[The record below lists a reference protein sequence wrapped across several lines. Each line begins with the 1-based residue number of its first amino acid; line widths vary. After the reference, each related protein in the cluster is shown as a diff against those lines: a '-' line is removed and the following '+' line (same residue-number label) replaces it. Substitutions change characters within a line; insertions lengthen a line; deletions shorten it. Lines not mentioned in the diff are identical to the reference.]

1 MATWYFEPVSIN
13 QVIKLLEREYG
24 PCRRHPN
31 EDPVDVL
38 IETILS
44 QNTSDANSG
53 RAFACLKSSFD
64 NWEAVASAPARG
76 IAQAIKCGGLSQIKA
91 TRIKQ
96 VLQQIETEEGRIT
109 LGSLK
114 SRTMTEAEEYLRGL
128 PGVGPK
134 TASCVLLFSLGKPSL
149 PVDTHIFRV
158 SRRLGLIGPKI
169 PIDKA
174 ADLLR
179 KQVPPSRVYQF
190 HIHMIEHGR
199 RVCHARGPSC
209 SRCALRGICPSS
221 LC

>member
-1 MATWYFEPVSIN
+1 MVFFGPVLIN

-24 PCRRHPN
+24 PCQLHPN
-31 EDPVDVL
+31 KDPVDVL

-53 RAFACLKSSFD
+53 RAFACLKASFD
-64 NWEAVASAPARG
+64 SWDAVASAPAQG
-76 IAQAIKCGGLSQIKA
+76 IAEAIKCGGLSQVKA
-91 TRIKQ
+91 TRIKH
-96 VLQQIETEEGRIT
+96 VLQQIEKQEGRIT

-114 SRTMTEAEEYLRGL
+114 SKTISEAEDYLRGL

-134 TASCVLLFSLGKPSL
+134 TASCVLLFSLDRPSL
-149 PVDTHIFRV
+149 PVDTHVFRV
-158 SRRLGLIGPKI
+158 SRRLGLIEPKI

-174 ADLLR
+174 ADLLQ

-190 HIHMIEHGR
+190 HVHMIEHGR
-199 RVCHARGPSC
+199 RVCHARNPSC
-209 SRCALRGICPSS
+209 CRCALKGICPSS